1 MAGPTKKNKNKT
13 EKKHKRLANKMPQQI
28 KK

>member
-1 MAGPTKKNKNKT
+1 MAGPTKKIKIKLK
-13 EKKHKRLANKMPQQI
+13 KKHKRLANKMPQQI